1 MANPFTVAVPNA
13 LEALMAGEQGF
24 AAGRGFMDDRAKRA
38 AREEAAQSVMQGGDT
53 RGALARLLQ
62 VNDTEGAKILAQ
74 NAEARG
80 VFGTPIYGTDDK
92 GNTVLGAITKS
103 GAFQR
108 IDTGGVT
115 PTPGVR
121 MLDTGTG
128 YVPVSSKTG
137 QPVAG
142 DPYQPGQPGVQ
153 APGAQPGQPR
163 PRVGYIAKD
172 VQGEAQQKKLG
183 TEIGE
188 KQAGFGQAQTAL
200 QSSEATLDR
209 LKMVANRIKRD
220 PALSRVTGWMGVL
233 PNAPG
238 GKAANVQAQLNTL
251 KSQVAFGVLQ
261 AMRDASKTGGA
272 LGAVSDAEGRRLENN
287 LAALDQAQDAP
298 AFQKAMDDIIRYV
311 DETKPRLRSAFQQ
324 DYARVRPGGST
335 PAATGQSQPYQVP
348 PNMTPDQIM
357 KMGLPSGTPLILPDG
372 TPGVVP

>member
-1 MANPFTVAVPNA
+1 MANPFDVRVVNP
-13 LEALMAGEQGF
+13 LEALMQGEQGF
-24 AAGRGFMDDRAKRA
+24 AAGRGYMDDRAKRA
-38 AREEAAQSVMQGGDT
+38 AREEAAQSVLQGGDT

-62 VNDTEGAKILAQ
+62 VGDSEGAKILAQ

-80 VFGTPIYGTDDK
+80 VFGTPIYGTDPE
-92 GNTVLGAITKS
+92 GNTVLGAMTK
-103 GAFQR
+103 GGGFQR

-128 YVPVSSKTG
+128 YVPVQSRTG

-142 DPYQPGQPGVQ
+142 TTYQPGAAQ
-153 APGAQPGQPR
+153 AQPGAPQQRTGFIP
-163 PRVGYIAKD
+163 KD
-172 VQGEAQQKKLG
+172 VAGEAQQKRYG
-183 TEIGE
+183 TEVGE
-188 KQAGFGQAQTAL
+188 KQAAFGQAQTAL

-209 LKMVANRIKRD
+209 LKMVASRIKSD
-220 PALSRVTGWMGVL
+220 PALDRITGWTGVF

-287 LAALDQAQDAP
+287 LAALDQAQDVT
-298 AFQKAMDDIIRYV
+298 AFRKAMDDIIRYV
-311 DETKPRLRSAFQQ
+311 EDTKPRLRSAFQQ
-324 DYARVRPGGST
+324 DYSRIRPGGG
-335 PAATGQSQPYQVP
+335 AAGAAGQKQPFQVP

-357 KMGLPSGTPLILPDG
+357 KMGLPPGTPLILPDG